1 MVSLVF
7 LNLFIA
13 IILEGFAKSQSES
26 KIRIKDDSF
35 EAFIHAWSKYDKQ
48 AKGVLDSSLLEDLI
62 MDLIV
67 EEIEIMKKKK
77 VSGGVNFNLSKFKG
91 LLYYTK
97 WKRNII
103 SEKERQTFFKD
114 IEKKKLRKRQLR
126 REMRRFIQE
135 LQIPLYFSFHYVQFH
150 DTLNALIR
158 RVYIRLHEKDVS
170 DRRDA
175 I

>member
-77 VSGGVNFNLSKFKG
+77 VRSL
-91 LLYYTK
+91 
-97 WKRNII
+97 
-103 SEKERQTFFKD
+103 
-114 IEKKKLRKRQLR
+114 
-126 REMRRFIQE
+126 
-135 LQIPLYFSFHYVQFH
+135 
-150 DTLNALIR
+150 
-158 RVYIRLHEKDVS
+158 
-170 DRRDA
+170 
-175 I
+175 